1 MCLKVILMRLLKAL
15 KIQNKQVMKANILI
29 IRDEFT
35 EKSTLGKLYLN
46 GEFYGHTLELAWK
59 DNEKNVSCVPKGVY
73 NARKRSGDE
82 SGKYKYQHIEIL
94 DVPNRSKILIHIGN
108 YPKSTQGCVLLGST
122 RALNFVGNSRKA
134 FYSFMYDLQE
144 FDDLEVV
151 IKNR

>member
-1 MCLKVILMRLLKAL
+1 MEVILKRLFKTL
-15 KIQNKQVMKANILI
+15 KIQNKQLMKANILI

-73 NARKRSGDE
+73 EARKRSGDE
-82 SGKYKYQHIEIL
+82 SAKYKYQHIEIL
-94 DVPNRSKILIHIGN
+94 DVPDRSKILIHIGN
-108 YPKSTQGCVLLGST
+108 YPKSTQGCVLLGGT

-134 FYSFMYDLQE
+134 FYSFMYDLQDFE
-144 FDDLEVV
+144 ELEVV